1 MALCEGMDAMN
12 ITGDNEL
19 DRRRKEIM
27 AVLRTTD
34 TKQLREQPSIKKDV
48 KKDIEDI
55 LAKFNF

>member
-1 MALCEGMDAMN
+1 MN

-19 DRRRKEIM
+19 DARRKEIM

-34 TKQLREQPSIKKDV
+34 TQMLRKNESIKKDV

-55 LAKFNF
+55 LAKFSF